1 MTVHLVK
8 LCVGADSIADL
19 QAWIDERQAERAR
32 LGQPAEQVH
41 TTRMSPRRREALLEG
56 GSLYWV
62 IRGLIQCRQRLTDI
76 RSVVGDDGIG
86 RCALVLEPRVVPVV
100 PRPRGPFQGWRYLE
114 PAEAPADLGP
124 DGSAEAAGMPDD
136 MRRELAALGLL

>member
-8 LCVGADSIADL
+8 LCVGASSIADL
-19 QAWIDERQAERAR
+19 EDWIAERQAERAR
-32 LGQPAEQVH
+32 LGLPAEQVH
-41 TTRMSPRRREALLEG
+41 TTRMSPRRRDSLLAG

-62 IRGLIQCRQRLTDI
+62 IRGLIQCRQRLKDI
-76 RSVVGDDGIG
+76 RSVVGDDGIE

-100 PRPRGPFQGWRYLE
+100 PRPRAPFQGWRYL
-114 PAEAPADLGP
+114 AASEAPADL
-124 DGSAEAAGMPDD
+124 DADASADAADMPDD